1 MIKKVI
7 EKLTKLT
14 DLQRALGAFVAE
26 ITFFV
31 ILFMIVTNVDEL
43 SVWIRGVALIACVL
57 DLAVMFLL
65 IITRER

>member
-14 DLQRALGAFVAE
+14 DFQRALGAFVAD

-31 ILFMIVTNVDEL
+31 ILFMVVTNLDEL
-43 SVWIRGVALIACVL
+43 SVWIGEVALIACAL
-57 DLAVMFLL
+57 DLAVMLLL

>member
-14 DLQRALGAFVAE
+14 DFQRALGAFVAD

-31 ILFMIVTNVDEL
+31 ILFMVVTNLDEL
-43 SVWIRGVALIACVL
+43 SVWIGEVDRKSVV
-57 DLAVMFLL
+57 
-65 IITRER
+65 